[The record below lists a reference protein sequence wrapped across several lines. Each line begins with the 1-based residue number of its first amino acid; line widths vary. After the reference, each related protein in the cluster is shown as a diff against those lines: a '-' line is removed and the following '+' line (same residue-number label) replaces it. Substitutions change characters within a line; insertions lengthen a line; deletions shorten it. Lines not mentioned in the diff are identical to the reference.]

1 MERRVIM
8 QAVLSLKKYIK
19 PYMAFAIIAPLMMVL
34 EVAMDLIQPTIM
46 QHIIDNGIAKGDTAY
61 VVQMFGLMILC
72 AVVGLIG
79 GAACSIY
86 ASKTAINFSADI
98 RQDLYETITYFSDR
112 NKDQFTLGKLIT
124 NMTSDVEMLQRA
136 LTMLLK
142 LFIRGPLTFIGA
154 IVIVFIT
161 ARELFSILLVVV
173 PILAFAIFFFT
184 KLSGRLF
191 LKVQEAVDGVNI
203 RVQENLAGIRVIK
216 AYNRKKHQIDQFSTV
231 NETLMKRNMQADQI
245 IGILMPLTAFVVNMG
260 IIAALW
266 MGAFKV
272 ENSTIEVG
280 VILAFINY
288 LMMVMGGLMGS
299 SNVLMQIARA
309 VPSANRIAAVLKEKP
324 EIFNGEKPVSMP
336 IKGEVEF
343 ENVSFAY
350 NKNNEPVLKNISFK
364 ASPGDTI
371 GIIGMTGSGKSS
383 IVKLIP
389 RMYDADQGV
398 IKIDGQPIKNYELQN
413 LRGAIGFTPQ
423 KATLFSRTVE
433 ENVKYG
439 NDEAGTEELIEAL
452 ESSCALEFV
461 EKLENQEQYGI
472 TQGATNLSGGQKQRL
487 AMARAFIRKPAIL
500 ILDDTTSAVDSI
512 SEKRIQNAIEEN
524 FKDSTKFIVSS
535 KISSIRQADKI
546 LVLDDGVIVGQ
557 GTHEELLQ
565 SNGIYQEIV
574 STQLVRGGT
583 LNE

>member
-1 MERRVIM
+1 M
-8 QAVLSLKKYIK
+8 QAVVSLKKYLK
-19 PYMAFAIIAPLMMVL
+19 PYLAFAIIAPLMMVL
-34 EVAMDLIQPTIM
+34 EVTMDLVQPTIM
-46 QHIIDNGIAKGDTAY
+46 QHMIDNGIAKEDTSY
-61 VVQMFGLMILC
+61 VVKMFGLMILC
-72 AVVGLIG
+72 AVIGLIG
-79 GAACSIY
+79 GVGCSIY
-86 ASKTAINFSADI
+86 ASKTAINFAADI
-98 RQDLYETITYFSDR
+98 RQDLYETITYFSDS
-112 NKDQFTLGKLIT
+112 NKDHFTLGKLIT
-124 NMTSDVEMLQRA
+124 NITSDVEMLQRA

-142 LFIRGPLTFIGA
+142 IFVRGPFTFIGA
-154 IVIVFIT
+154 IIIVFLT
-161 ARELFSILLVVV
+161 ARELFPILLVVV
-173 PILAFAIFFFT
+173 PILALSIFLFT
-184 KLSGRLF
+184 KLSGNFF
-191 LKVQEAVDGVNI
+191 LKVQEAVDAVNTK
-203 RVQENLAGIRVIK
+203 VQENLAGMRVIK
-216 AYNRKKHQIDQFSTV
+216 AYNRKSHQIKQFATV
-231 NETLMKRNMQADQI
+231 NEKLMKRNIQADQI
-245 IGILMPLTAFVVNMG
+245 IGILMPLTAFVVNLG

-266 MGAFKV
+266 MGAIKI
-272 ENSTIEVG
+272 ESSTIEIG

-288 LMMVMGGLMGS
+288 LMMIMGGLMSS

-309 VPSANRIAAVLKEKP
+309 VPSANRIVSVLEEKS
-324 EIFNGEKPVSMP
+324 EITNIENPLKMK

-350 NKNNEPVLKNISFK
+350 NKNNEPILKNISFK
-364 ASPGDTI
+364 AEPGETI

-389 RMYDADQGV
+389 RMFEADQGN
-398 IKIDGQPIKNYELQN
+398 IRIDGRPIEDYDLKT

-423 KATLFSRTVE
+423 KATLFSKTIE

-439 NDEAGTEELIEAL
+439 NDEANFAQLIEAL

-461 EKLENQEQYGI
+461 EKLENREQHMI

-512 SEKRIQNAIEEN
+512 SEKRIQRAIEEN
-524 FKDSTKFIVSS
+524 FKGSTKFIVSS
-535 KISSIRQADKI
+535 KISSIRHADMI

-557 GTHEELLQ
+557 GTHEELLE
-565 SNGIYQEIV
+565 NNTHYQDIV